1 MIFTRIAIELQN
13 RLFDKVIEACVEF
26 KKTFDFQFF
35 LSFNKGVVILIV
47 GLSRVGFI
55 F

>member
-1 MIFTRIAIELQN
+1 MIFSRIAIELQD
-13 RLFDKVIEACVEF
+13 RLFNKVIEACVEL
-26 KKTFDFQFF
+26 KKTLDFQFF

-47 GLSRVGFI
+47 LLSRVGFI